1 MEDPLLTFNVTCRR
15 SQFMISGKLLSQQ
28 LDKFLESPVCQGA
41 RVQVK
46 LPRGEYKSPDGFFD
60 IKKIYL
66 LQNKVI
72 GSRESHRIV
81 LEISTQE
88 SWKMSKPKLKV

>member
-1 MEDPLLTFNVTCRR
+1 
-15 SQFMISGKLLSQQ
+15 MISGKLLAQQ
-28 LDKFLESPVCQGA
+28 LDKFLKSPVCQSA

-46 LPRGEYKSPDGFFD
+46 LPQGEFRSPDGYFD
-60 IKKIYL
+60 IKRIYL
-66 LQNKVI
+66 LQNNLL
-72 GSRESHRIV
+72 GARESHRIV